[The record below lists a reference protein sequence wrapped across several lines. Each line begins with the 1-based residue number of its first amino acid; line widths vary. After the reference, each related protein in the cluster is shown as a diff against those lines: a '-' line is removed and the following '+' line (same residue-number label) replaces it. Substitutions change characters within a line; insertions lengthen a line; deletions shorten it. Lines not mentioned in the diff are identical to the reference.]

1 MNTNINIKKYLLLFK
16 FTVWTIGTK
25 AEQIVLT
32 DYFFQMPI
40 LTVGSMPTKTS
51 VVPWTVFD
59 LGLSIQVKKFAFF
72 IATLAVFRI
81 EITFRHFTHV
91 IFVQK
96 FTFIAFLTETTQPM
110 FAHDRLVTLF
120 RKFLF

>member
-1 MNTNINIKKYLLLFK
+1 
-16 FTVWTIGTK
+16 
-25 AEQIVLT
+25 
-32 DYFFQMPI
+32 MPI
-40 LTVGSMPTKTS
+40 LAVGSMATKTS
-51 VVPWTVFD
+51 VVPRTVFD

-72 IATLAVFRI
+72 IAALTVFRI
-81 EITFRHFTHV
+81 EITFGHFTHV

-110 FAHDRLVTLF
+110 LAYHRLVTLF